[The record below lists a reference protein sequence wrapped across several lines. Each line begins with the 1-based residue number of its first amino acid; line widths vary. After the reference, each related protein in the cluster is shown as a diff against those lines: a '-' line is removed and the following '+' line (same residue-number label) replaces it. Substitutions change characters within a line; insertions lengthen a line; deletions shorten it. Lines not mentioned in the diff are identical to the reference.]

1 MDNCKHFKKRMDS
14 IYVKENMHIFITALQ
29 ASITESAQKYCFL
42 TSTKTHR
49 LQIWTYVDTNK
60 KLF

>member
-29 ASITESAQKYCFL
+29 ASITESAQKYCF
-42 TSTKTHR
+42 
-49 LQIWTYVDTNK
+49 
-60 KLF
+60 